1 MTTPPTLLIVARA
14 PVAGQAK
21 SRLAA
26 TVGDEPAAQMAAAA
40 LLDTLETLEEL
51 AWPLVIAM
59 TGDLDDAAQSREL
72 AAVCARHRLVAQRG
86 EDFADRLIAAHHDA
100 DAGRGVIQIGM
111 DTPQVTAQHLQ
122 QAAASLDRH
131 EAVLGAAEDGGWW
144 VLGVR
149 EPRWTNCLTEVP
161 MSRPDTGAR
170 TRAALVGTGARVG
183 SLPVLADVD
192 TWDDAL
198 AVADLIPDG
207 RFAAAVSRTHVHR
220 QTGPSA

>member
-1 MTTPPTLLIVARA
+1 MTAPPTLLIVARA

-26 TVGDEPAAQMAAAA
+26 TVGDAPAAQMAAAA

-59 TGDLDDAAQSREL
+59 TGDLDDAAQSRDL
-72 AAVCARHRLVAQRG
+72 AAVCARHRVVAQRG
-86 EDFADRLIAAHHDA
+86 DDFADRLIAAHHDA

-122 QAAASLDRH
+122 RAAASLDHH

-149 EPRWTNCLTEVP
+149 EPRWTSCLAEVP

-183 SLPVLADVD
+183 GLPVLADVD

-198 AVADLIPDG
+198 AVADLVPDG
-207 RFAAAVSRTHVHR
+207 RFAAAVTRTRAHR
-220 QTGPSA
+220 RTGPSA